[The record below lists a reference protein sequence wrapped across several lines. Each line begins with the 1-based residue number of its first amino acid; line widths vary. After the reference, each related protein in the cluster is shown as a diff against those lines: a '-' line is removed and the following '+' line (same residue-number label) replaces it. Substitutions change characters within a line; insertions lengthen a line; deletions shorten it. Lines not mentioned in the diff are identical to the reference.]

1 MINKIIPVNQSL
13 GKYLLY
19 LFLNIITLFLMPLV
33 CVWYPNIR
41 LSIQYSIVNL
51 NEATHLCIFGKGTL
65 RNIL

>member
-1 MINKIIPVNQSL
+1 
-13 GKYLLY
+13 
-19 LFLNIITLFLMPLV
+19 MPLV